1 VSKPKTSNDTTGNS
15 SHGRIFVLSAPSG
28 AGKSTLARAVI
39 ASTPALVRLVTYTT
53 RPPRPGEVDG
63 CDYHFISH
71 EAFLQ
76 RLGAGE
82 MLESA
87 TVHGYLYGTSRL
99 DVNRLCQQG
108 CDVLLVINYQGA
120 AALRRQRVD
129 ALYIFILP
137 PSLAA
142 LEQRLRQRNA
152 DNEASMRT
160 RLAIAPMEMAQYRDY
175 DYVVVNDDL
184 KSATQQLQAIIL
196 ADRCC
201 LLRLNRRYPIWT
213 ELDGW
218 IHERGPSS

>member
-1 VSKPKTSNDTTGNS
+1 MSKPKTSNDITGNS
-15 SHGRIFVLSAPSG
+15 GYGRIFVLSAPSG
-28 AGKSTLARAVI
+28 AGKSTLAQAAI
-39 ASTPALVRLVTYTT
+39 AATPGLVRSVTYTT
-53 RPPRPGEVDG
+53 RPPRSGEVDG
-63 CDYHFISH
+63 HDYHFISH

-108 CDVLLVINYQGA
+108 FDVLLVINYQGA

-160 RLAIAPMEMAQYRDY
+160 RLAIAPTEMAQYRDY

-201 LLRLNRRYPIWT
+201 LPRLNRQYPIWA

>member
-1 VSKPKTSNDTTGNS
+1 VNKPKISNDTTGKGS
-15 SHGRIFVLSAPSG
+15 YGRIFVLSAPSG
-28 AGKSTLARAVI
+28 AGKSTLAQAVI
-39 ASTPALVRLVTYTT
+39 AATPGLVRSVTYTT

-87 TVHGYLYGTSRL
+87 TIHGHLYGTSRL

-108 CDVLLVINYQGA
+108 FDVLLVIDYQGG
-120 AALRRQRVD
+120 AALRQQGVN

-137 PSLAA
+137 PSLAV

-152 DNEASMRT
+152 DHEASFHT
-160 RLAIAPMEMAQYRDY
+160 RLAIAPTEMAHYQDY
-175 DYVVVNDDL
+175 DYVIVNDDL

-201 LLRLNRRYPIWT
+201 LSRLDRRYPIFA

>member
-1 VSKPKTSNDTTGNS
+1 
-15 SHGRIFVLSAPSG
+15 
-28 AGKSTLARAVI
+28 
-39 ASTPALVRLVTYTT
+39 
-53 RPPRPGEVDG
+53 
-63 CDYHFISH
+63 
-71 EAFLQ
+71 
-76 RLGAGE
+76 

-108 CDVLLVINYQGA
+108 FDVLLVINYQGA

-160 RLAIAPMEMAQYRDY
+160 RLAIAPTEMAQYRDY

-201 LLRLNRRYPIWT
+201 LPRLNRQYPIWA